1 VREQLSHATVGE
13 LGPVTSP
20 SQLAQVRAEVRRTHV
35 SDPVLDHA
43 VRVAEATRDHPAVAL
58 GASTR
63 AALTLV
69 RCAQARALLGGRDHV
84 LPDDVKALAPA
95 VLGHRL
101 VLRDGAGLRA
111 GQRLVAELVG
121 AVPVALQA

>member
-1 VREQLSHATVGE
+1 
-13 LGPVTSP
+13 
-20 SQLAQVRAEVRRTHV
+20 
-35 SDPVLDHA
+35 
-43 VRVAEATRDHPAVAL
+43 VAL